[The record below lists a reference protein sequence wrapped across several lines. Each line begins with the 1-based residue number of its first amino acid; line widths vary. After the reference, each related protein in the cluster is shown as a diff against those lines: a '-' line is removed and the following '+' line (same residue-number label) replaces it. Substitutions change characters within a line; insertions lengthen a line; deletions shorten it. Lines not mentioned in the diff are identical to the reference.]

1 MPLFILSVCVRVCD
15 IEFVV
20 FSDCESCAR
29 PISTNP
35 VPMEAGEYGL
45 SRGTWFHLP
54 SRGGRGRWADVGL
67 VMCFFFLF
75 SMSLNFQI
83 RARVI
88 HDRRLRENQSSQQ
101 QDEGTPTAS
110 QSAH

>member
-20 FSDCESCAR
+20 FSDCESYAR

-67 VMCFFFLF
+67 VMCFFFSVFHEFEF
-75 SMSLNFQI
+75 SNSCTSNT
-83 RARVI
+83 RSPAAR
-88 HDRRLRENQSSQQ
+88 EP
-101 QDEGTPTAS
+101 E
-110 QSAH
+110 QSATR